1 MTKNKAAM
9 KAWET
14 RRRNLEAKKLKPI
27 EITDELIA
35 QVLATLTAKKTVD
48 VTDVKTFS
56 GKSIIEISRALVEAE
71 AQTGEE
77 WEIRAKKL
85 RGLIWRREY
94 AEKKGDGR

>member
-1 MTKNKAAM
+1 MAKNKAAM

-14 RRRNLEAKKLKPI
+14 RRRYLEAKKLKPI